1 MAVTIEELK
10 ARQAAVEAQYG
21 VPPALAAAAQR
32 RAMLPK
38 NPVQETEP
46 AAALPPPVNNDK
58 IDLSAQPDDFSLQP
72 AQTSALGEW
81 WRGSDLR
88 NNFNKY
94 GKPTQGSNHSDAAV
108 GDPGGTAPK
117 AAAPKQKTT
126 DTGIASAIPVPQSA
140 NPYSLNA
147 AALPEVPAYDETPNS
162 DALNA
167 ADRVGEFLAKQRT
180 NEPTKE
186 SMQALIAPNSFG
198 MYPKGAG
205 PTPEDNFTKH
215 ATISMLGSPSEQQQ
229 QQVGDLVKQGYKE
242 VNNLQSAP
250 GDYEGTPFYRKT
262 TDITA
267 EQLQK
272 SDPARYRALME
283 LQALREADAAGQ
295 AKQYQQTGLTPPP
308 IVRKGNLNEP
318 ITTIM
323 QPNAPVTGKSL
334 DPNAPKPFDMNNM
347 EEYKVEIPGKGWMTG
362 IRQKDPNRQQGTL
375 SVAPGLSDG
384 ERQQVAQIESNQA
397 RQAAYGVSR
406 KTGELYDAAQQHQQQ
421 QAALAA
427 LKQLQMQQEQAYQNK
442 QLSLDERKALAAENQ
457 NAMTNEYNAGR
468 LMVDRARLLQP
479 NIKAPPIPT
488 TSGIVDSV
496 YKRTGGVLPKDMT
509 RQKLIDEELRGSYG
523 LGLDDEQSK
532 PEFFQSTDPR
542 FSGMVMHRRADGSI
556 TPISPDVYLL
566 DLYQKQY
573 GHLRGGDTPQPVGQ

>member
-1 MAVTIEELK
+1 MANNFYGAIGD
-10 ARQAAVEAQYG
+10 AASQEASDLG
-21 VPPALAAAAQR
+21 EKFR
-32 RAMLPK
+32 RFGSAIMS
-38 NPVQETEP
+38 
-46 AAALPPPVNNDK
+46 ALPGGKPQRPIYLGGKNEMVENPFAPQQIQVPVIPEPPLGAVVNGGQVQS
-58 IDLSAQPDDFSLQP
+58 ILPQQMVPDPRLQP
-72 AQTSALGEW
+72 PSQVTPP
-81 WRGSDLR
+81 
-88 NNFNKY
+88 
-94 GKPTQGSNHSDAAV
+94 KPDQQ
-108 GDPGGTAPK
+108 PPQ
-117 AAAPKQKTT
+117 PQK
-126 DTGIASAIPVPQSA
+126 IQPAIPPQSS

-147 AALPEVPAYDETPNS
+147 AALPEVPTVGDQGVVAPVMDTKFSQGEMLQQGSFGRLPVGRNPEDSFAKETTNTAIGTPNQQRGF
-162 DALNA
+162 DQWIGKAMDKGNFAELQAQRAALVR
-167 ADRVGEFLAKQRT
+167 D
-180 NEPTKE
+180 
-186 SMQALIAPNSFG
+186 
-198 MYPKGAG
+198 
-205 PTPEDNFTKH
+205 
-215 ATISMLGSPSEQQQ
+215 
-229 QQVGDLVKQGYKE
+229 GYQE

-496 YKRTGGVLPKDMT
+496 YKRTGGLLPKDMT